1 MKKTGLLTA
10 LLLMM
15 CNFVIGSNESAN
27 KICVSGTGD
36 SQYLMQAIAKA
47 FEAKYP
53 GSQIEIPDAVGSS
66 AGIKA
71 VLAGNAEIA
80 RVARPLKD
88 DEKKAGLTQQL
99 FANTPVV
106 FVIRPDTN
114 GIDNITTQQVLD
126 IYSGKIINWKQ
137 LNASEGKIYPLGRE
151 QGDSAFRILNEKM
164 AGFAD
169 VNNPKAKI
177 IYLTPEVVTA
187 LQEHKQT
194 IAYVPLSAIVNTK
207 LKVLKIDGVEPSNEK
222 ILNGEYKYL
231 IPLGI
236 VYKGH
241 PEGVVKQFIDFLY
254 TEEAAEIIKNMG
266 AVPIKNK

>member
-71 VLAGNAEIA
+71 VLAGNAE
-80 RVARPLKD
+80 
-88 DEKKAGLTQQL
+88 L

-106 FVIRPDTN
+106 FVIIPDTN

-207 LKVLKIDGVEPSNEK
+207 LKVQMKKFSTANTSI
-222 ILNGEYKYL
+222 
-231 IPLGI
+231 
-236 VYKGH
+236 
-241 PEGVVKQFIDFLY
+241 
-254 TEEAAEIIKNMG
+254 
-266 AVPIKNK
+266 